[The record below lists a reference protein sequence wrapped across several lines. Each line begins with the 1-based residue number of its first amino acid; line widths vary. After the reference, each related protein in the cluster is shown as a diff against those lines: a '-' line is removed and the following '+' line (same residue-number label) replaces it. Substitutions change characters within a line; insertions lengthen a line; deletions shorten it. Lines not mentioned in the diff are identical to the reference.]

1 MGFKSYALIIFRAPS
16 PVAGCPGGTSNT
28 MGTPCLRLVLWDW
41 RGLWDSLNPS
51 QFYRFG
57 TLCLGLLD
65 PLGDGSLGV
74 SLSQQGDSG
83 TASDLVGPACP
94 SAVNYKTAC

>member
-1 MGFKSYALIIFRAPS
+1 MSCALIIFRAPS
-16 PVAGCPGGTSNT
+16 PVAGCPGVTSNT
-28 MGTPCLRLVLWDW
+28 MGSPCLRLVLWDW
-41 RGLWDSLNPS
+41 RGLGVSLNPS

-83 TASDLVGPACP
+83 TGSDLACPACP
-94 SAVNYKTAC
+94 LCSYL

>member
-83 TASDLVGPACP
+83 TASDLVCPACP
-94 SAVNYKTAC
+94 LCSYL